1 MTNIW
6 TPEGFDDWQS
16 HFPATTFTRPPAAL
30 DWTGMFLESW
40 RTPPS
45 TLPKDTLVVLVAGLY
60 SEFILYCNRAC
71 ARSLKSEG
79 YEVLRMPVRSSRG
92 VIAQG
97 EHIAAVLGKR
107 LRPGQRFVVL
117 AHSKGSL
124 DTLATLTQNPA
135 LLDACDGIALV
146 QPPVGPSPII
156 DDLLGYSARDTG
168 PGYRM
173 DRFRQAMV
181 NSTLL
186 AEGTRDISSHRD
198 PQVANMLSALPDT
211 LHCVHVVSWSAVR
224 RSRFDTH
231 HQRLNALRPGHAH
244 DGQFYMEDLAI
255 PGLPQICLPDV
266 DHGQPILGGAGFDPA
281 RFWRTLLEVL
291 HQTLPVRTDHTR

>member
-1 MTNIW
+1 MTMIW
-6 TPEGFDDWQS
+6 TPEGFDDWQR
-16 HFPATTFTRPPAAL
+16 HFPDTVFRRPADGL
-30 DWTGMFLESW
+30 DWTGLFLKGWQTASLG
-40 RTPPS
+40 
-45 TLPKDTLVVLVAGLY
+45 LPKDTLVVLVAGLY

-79 YEVLRMPVRSSRG
+79 YEVLRMQVRSSRG

-97 EHIAAVLGKR
+97 EHIAKVLGTR
-107 LRPGQRFVVL
+107 LKPRQRFVVL

-124 DTLATLTQNPA
+124 DTLAALSQHHG

-156 DDLLGYSARDTG
+156 NDLLGCSAREAG

-173 DRFRQAMV
+173 DAFRQALV
-181 NSTLL
+181 NSAPL
-186 AEGTRDISSHRD
+186 AEGTRDISSRRD
-198 PQVANMLSALPDT
+198 PRVAEMLSALPAS
-211 LHCVHVVSWSAVR
+211 LHCLHVVSWSAVR

-244 DGQFYMEDLAI
+244 DGQFYMQDLSL
-255 PGLPQICLPDV
+255 PGVPQICLPDL

-281 RFWRTLLEVL
+281 RFWRTLLEIL
-291 HQTLPVRTDHTR
+291 HQTRPVRADHTR

>member
-1 MTNIW
+1 MTTIW
-6 TPEGFDDWQS
+6 TPEGFDEWQR
-16 HFPATTFTRPPAAL
+16 HFLATVFVRPPAAL
-30 DWTGMFLESW
+30 DWTELFLQRW
-40 RTPPS
+40 RTPRLG
-45 TLPKDTLVVLVAGLY
+45 LPKDTLVVLVAGLY

-92 VIAQG
+92 IIAQG
-97 EHIAAVLGKR
+97 EHIATVLGSR
-107 LRPGQRFVVL
+107 LKPGQRFVVL

-124 DTLATLTQNPA
+124 DTLAALTQTPA

-156 DDLLGYSARDTG
+156 DDVLGYRVPDAG

-181 NSTLL
+181 TRALL
-186 AEGTRDISSHRD
+186 AEGTRDISSQRD
-198 PQVANMLSALPDT
+198 PHVASMLSALPDT

-231 HQRLNALRPGHAH
+231 HQRLNAVRPGHAH
-244 DGQFYMEDLAI
+244 DGQFYMQDLSL

-291 HQTLPVRTDHTR
+291 HQTRPGRTGYTR